1 MRKLEKGYDNNI
13 SFVQSIKKFEE
24 LLSKLENNDISLEDS
39 ISAYREGVQLL
50 ESCRR
55 QLEEAQMLVTVEDVP
70 EEM

>member
-1 MRKLEKGYDNNI
+1 M
-13 SFVQSIKKFEE
+13 SFEQSIKKLEE
-24 LLSKLENNDISLEDS
+24 IISKLENNDISLEDS

>member
-1 MRKLEKGYDNNI
+1 M
-13 SFVQSIKKFEE
+13 SFEQSIKKLEE
-24 LLSKLENNDISLEDS
+24 IISKLENNDLSLEDS

-70 EEM
+70 EET

>member
-1 MRKLEKGYDNNI
+1 M
-13 SFVQSIKKFEE
+13 SFEQSIKKLEE
-24 LLSKLENNDISLEDS
+24 IISKLENNDISLEDS

-50 ESCRR
+50 ESCRK